1 MPAFDLVTAVPV
13 FLACAVVI
21 AVAGTRMTRLAD
33 VLADRTG
40 LGEALIGGVLLGVA
54 TSLSGTVTSVTAAL
68 DDQAS
73 LAVSNAVGGIA
84 VQTVFLA
91 LADLTYRRA
100 NLEHAAASAT
110 NLVQAALLIVMLSLP
125 LAAAVAPEV
134 ALFAVHPVTPVL
146 VAVYIGGLRLADS
159 VRENP
164 MWVPRQTREL
174 RVDTPEDRSFE
185 GPGTP
190 ALVFRFTLLLA
201 VLGVA
206 GWLVA
211 RSGLAIAAA
220 TGLTQS
226 FVGALM
232 TATATSLPELVTT
245 LAAVRRGALT
255 LAVGGIIG
263 GNTFDVLFLVA
274 SDLAYRPGSVFHAIG
289 PAEVFLLVWAI
300 AMTAVLLLGLLQ
312 RQRRGVGRIGF
323 ESVGL
328 IAIYL
333 AGVAIQAYG
342 I

>member
-1 MPAFDLVTAVPV
+1 MPAFDLAIAVPV
-13 FLACAVVI
+13 FLTCAVII

-40 LGEALIGGVLLGVA
+40 IGEALIGGVLLGVA

-110 NLVQAALLIVMLSLP
+110 NLVQAALLILMLSLP
-125 LAAAVAPEV
+125 LAAAVTPEV
-134 ALFAVHPVTPVL
+134 ALLAVHPVTPVL

-159 VRENP
+159 VRANP

-174 RVDTPEDRSFE
+174 RADTPDDRSFE
-185 GPGTP
+185 GPRTP
-190 ALVFRFTLLLA
+190 ALILRFTLLLA

-211 RSGLAIAAA
+211 GSGLAIAAA

-274 SDLAYRPGSVFHAIG
+274 SDLAYRPGSVFHAVG
-289 PAEVFLLVWAI
+289 QAELFLLVWAI
-300 AMTAVLLLGLLQ
+300 AMTAVLLMGLLQ
-312 RQRRGVGRIGF
+312 RQRRGVGGIGF
-323 ESVGL
+323 ESVAL
-328 IAIYL
+328 IVIYL

>member
-1 MPAFDLVTAVPV
+1 MPAFDLTIAVPV
-13 FLACAVVI
+13 FLASAVVI
-21 AVAGTRMTRLAD
+21 AVAGTRMTNLAD

-40 LGEALIGGVLLGVA
+40 LGEALIGGVLLGMA

-68 DDQAS
+68 GDQPS

-91 LADLTYRRA
+91 IADLTYRRA

-110 NLVQAALLIVMLSLP
+110 NLLQAAMLILLLSLP
-125 LAAAVAPEV
+125 LAAAVTPPAAV
-134 ALFAVHPVTPVL
+134 FGVHPITPVL

-164 MWVPRQTREL
+164 MWMPRQTREL
-174 RVDTPEDRSFE
+174 RADRPEKRSFE

-190 ALVFRFTLLLA
+190 RLILLFVLLLGI
-201 VLGVA
+201 LGVA

-211 RSGLAIAAA
+211 RSGLAIASA
-220 TGLTQS
+220 TGLSQS
-226 FVGALM
+226 FVGAMM
-232 TATATSLPELVTT
+232 TAVATSLPELVTT

-255 LAVGGIIG
+255 LAMGGIIG

-274 SDLAYRPGSVFHAIG
+274 SDVAYRPGSVFHAVG
-289 PAEVFLLVWAI
+289 RPELFLFVWAI
-300 AMTAVLLLGLLQ
+300 AMTATLLLGLLQ
-312 RQRRGVGRIGF
+312 RQRRGVGSIGF
-323 ESVGL
+323 ESVAL
-328 IAIYL
+328 IVIYG

>member
-1 MPAFDLVTAVPV
+1 MPAFDLATAVPV
-13 FLACAVVI
+13 FLVCAGVI
-21 AVAGTRMTRLAD
+21 AVAGTRMTKLAD

-40 LGEALIGGVLLGVA
+40 MGEALIGGVLLGVA

-125 LAAAVAPEV
+125 LAAAVTPAV
-134 ALFAVHPVTPVL
+134 SLFAVHPVTPVL

-159 VRENP
+159 VRANP

-174 RVDTPEDRSFE
+174 RADTPEDRSFE
-185 GPGTP
+185 GPRTP
-190 ALVFRFTLLLA
+190 VLILRFTLLLA

-211 RSGLAIAAA
+211 GSGLAIAAA

-226 FVGALM
+226 FVGALL

-274 SDLAYRPGSVFHAIG
+274 SDVAYRPGSVFHAIG
-289 PAEVFLLVWAI
+289 RAELFLLVWAI
-300 AMTAVLLLGLLQ
+300 AMTAVLLMGLLQ
-312 RQRRGVGRIGF
+312 RQRRGVGSIGF
-323 ESVGL
+323 ESVAL
-328 IAIYL
+328 IVIYL